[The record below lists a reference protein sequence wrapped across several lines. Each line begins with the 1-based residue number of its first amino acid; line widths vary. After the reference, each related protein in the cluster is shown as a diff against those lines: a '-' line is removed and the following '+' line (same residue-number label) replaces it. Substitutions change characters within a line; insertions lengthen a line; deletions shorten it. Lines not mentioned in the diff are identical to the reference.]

1 VRTAANVGLAVANDV
16 VVDAG
21 GGRLLEQ
28 KIHMHVSASGA
39 SPLSAAAE
47 NRRGQ
52 GSSTPGR
59 GNLNVHARSWPQK
72 IGLGSAPRADDWPIE
87 GQSLEARLDA
97 ASRSSVL
104 NAAVASG
111 TNHVSAYENSCLNS
125 KVDENFFFMA
135 GGNLFNTGTS
145 HITMGALELAKENVG
160 EKFIVHGGDE
170 KLHDKQE
177 RVRIASPQNVKG
189 NSSISSETCI
199 DSSMSIKL
207 IDCSHDTVP
216 VPTVEQVIAF
226 GGIPKPSDGV
236 RSSTR
241 LGNQIDGDMTQI
253 DRAMKRAQMR
263 DDPFSS
269 GKQLIPKLSIV
280 DIPESDFIHRAGSL
294 GISLGKNDMEVS
306 ESIRGI
312 KCLEE
317 KRILI
322 MLQKNVDEN
331 MNKDEGPSTLL
342 MSKVSTLCEDL
353 VEDESI
359 PLDFDDPVEL
369 LKPAIKGKKTRQRK
383 TYDTNNIRKSTRRRI
398 KKQFS

>member
-1 VRTAANVGLAVANDV
+1 
-16 VVDAG
+16 
-21 GGRLLEQ
+21 
-28 KIHMHVSASGA
+28 
-39 SPLSAAAE
+39 
-47 NRRGQ
+47 
-52 GSSTPGR
+52 
-59 GNLNVHARSWPQK
+59 
-72 IGLGSAPRADDWPIE
+72 
-87 GQSLEARLDA
+87 
-97 ASRSSVL
+97 
-104 NAAVASG
+104 
-111 TNHVSAYENSCLNS
+111 
-125 KVDENFFFMA
+125 MA
-135 GGNLFNTGTS
+135 GGNLFNSGISYNTL
-145 HITMGALELAKENVG
+145 GALEVEKNIEREGCMTYNG
-160 EKFIVHGGDE
+160 EE
-170 KLHDKQE
+170 KLHIDNQKK
-177 RVRIASPQNVKG
+177 VGIASPQRVTG
-189 NSSISSETCI
+189 NFSTSSTNAKNTTLSLSC
-199 DSSMSIKL
+199 
-207 IDCSHDTVP
+207 IDCSSDDVP
-216 VPTVEQVIAF
+216 VNHTVEEVIAF
-226 GGIPKPSDGV
+226 GGIPKPPSGV
-236 RSSTR
+236 RSSIR
-241 LGNQIDGDMTQI
+241 LGNQKDGDLTQT
-253 DRAMKRAQMR
+253 DKAMMRAQMR
-263 DDPFSS
+263 DDPLTS

-280 DIPESDFIHRAGSL
+280 NIPESDFIHRAGSL